1 MYLSEIQKITEQ
13 HFPPIQVLQLGDFK
27 EEIII
32 AVLSGV
38 ISGLVAFGVA
48 AWQIKKSFENERKE
62 REKNEKTMLKYERLF
77 YLEQKCIESL
87 DSMIDAVVDYQNEV
101 NLIFQEF
108 FVIKDKN
115 FPVNLVSHRTR
126 MINNVSEMQKQW
138 AIVNTA
144 NHVMGMNMDKK
155 MFIDESINSLSKEI
169 HYYTIQFDVEFTLN
183 ENDRKI
189 MSEME
194 SRLIGQTLDLKA
206 NLLDIKRLQIE
217 KMSDLI
223 S

>member
-1 MYLSEIQKITEQ
+1 
-13 HFPPIQVLQLGDFK
+13 
-27 EEIII
+27 
-32 AVLSGV
+32 
-38 ISGLVAFGVA
+38 
-48 AWQIKKSFENERKE
+48 
-62 REKNEKTMLKYERLF
+62 MLKYERLF